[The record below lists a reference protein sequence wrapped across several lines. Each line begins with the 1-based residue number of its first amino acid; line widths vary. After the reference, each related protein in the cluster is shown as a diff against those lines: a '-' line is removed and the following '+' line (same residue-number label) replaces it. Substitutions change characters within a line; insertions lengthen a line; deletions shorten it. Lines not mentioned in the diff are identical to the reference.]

1 MINLVFS
8 YRALRALS
16 NIGAIPSAER
26 VSKIIVGGISET
38 NRERIEYNLAPFG
51 DRPIRSLN
59 LRSNGWVR
67 LFSGN
72 LRVEY
77 KTGIIYSGFRP
88 IYGSTDGLYSKNP
101 DIPPTRPADIF
112 GRSYKGIE
120 EAIVLKS
127 LRQNDY
133 YHFLFEFVPKI
144 EIIERADIPLSVPA
158 IVTRDLASQPFFVAA
173 AELGLFGKRPV
184 IIQNEN
190 EVIEAKRL
198 YVARA
203 DICSERQLRFPSKRL
218 RNRPG
223 IQGRA
228 RIYISRNGQTARG
241 RQIINEQEL
250 IARLRPLGFSVIDPG
265 TMPLAEQI
273 TCFSHASIVVGPHGA
288 GLTNILFRYGA
299 PMALVEMINDTIKWN
314 HHYFEIATHCGYFY
328 RATLNHTE
336 PGDGQTAS
344 AYADIGSVLT
354 AVEQAIAW
362 EISAYGDQV
371 PLSDNP

>member
-1 MINLVFS
+1 
-8 YRALRALS
+8 
-16 NIGAIPSAER
+16 
-26 VSKIIVGGISET
+26 
-38 NRERIEYNLAPFG
+38 
-51 DRPIRSLN
+51 
-59 LRSNGWVR
+59 
-67 LFSGN
+67 
-72 LRVEY
+72 
-77 KTGIIYSGFRP
+77 
-88 IYGSTDGLYSKNP
+88 
-101 DIPPTRPADIF
+101 
-112 GRSYKGIE
+112 
-120 EAIVLKS
+120 
-127 LRQNDY
+127 
-133 YHFLFEFVPKI
+133 LFEFVPKI

-203 DICSERQLRFPSKRL
+203 DICSERQIRFPSKRL

-223 IQGRA
+223 IQGRD
-228 RIYISRNGQTARG
+228 RIYISRNGQTTRG

-273 TCFSHASIVVGPHGA
+273 ACFSHASIVVGPHGA